1 MHAVDEFLRRH
12 QVAPGAVASAPGRVN
27 LIGEHLD
34 YNGGLALPIPLRHRT
49 TVAVGRRPDG
59 LVSIASLQQDDEVVT
74 PLGGPPVAGWAAY
87 VLGVLETLRNT
98 GLEVPGTDVV
108 VDGRVPL
115 GSGLSSSAALE
126 VAVALAAVALTGD
139 PDALTLDQVVEA
151 CVRAEN
157 DYVGAPTGRLD
168 QMAVALSVPGHALL
182 VDFSDLSHRSVPWD
196 PPGELLVVDTRVR
209 HGHAGGEYAVRR
221 SECTQA
227 AARLGVARL
236 VDATP
241 EAVEGLPD
249 PLRARARH
257 VVTEQGRVRDAVG
270 ALESR
275 DWDRFGAL
283 MLASHE
289 SLRDDYAVSCP
300 ELDLTVAAAMGAGA
314 TGARMTGGG
323 FGGAAIVLTPRAREH
338 DVRRAVEREFRD
350 HGFGAPSFLDGGSG
364 EPARVEVSAAR

>member
-1 MHAVDEFLRRH
+1 MRAVDEFLRRH
-12 QVAPGAVASAPGRVN
+12 DAAPGAVASAPGRVN

-49 TVAVGRRPDG
+49 TVAVGRRPGD
-59 LVSIASLQQDDEVVT
+59 LVSVTSLQQDDEVVVA
-74 PLGGPPVAGWAAY
+74 LGAAPVAGWAAY
-87 VLGVLETLRNT
+87 VLGVLESVRNT
-98 GLEVPGTDVV
+98 GLDVPGMDVV

-126 VAVALAAVALTGD
+126 VAVALAAVTLTGH
-139 PDALTLDQVVEA
+139 PAALTLDQVVEV

-168 QMAVALSVPGHALL
+168 QMAVALSAPGHALL
-182 VDFSDLSHRSVPWD
+182 VDFSDLSHRPVPWD

-209 HGHAGGEYAVRR
+209 HDHAGGEYAVRR
-221 SECTQA
+221 NECAQA
-227 AARLGVARL
+227 AHRLGVDRL

-241 EAVEGLPD
+241 ESVEELPE

-257 VVTEQGRVRDAVG
+257 VVTEQHRVREAVG
-270 ALESR
+270 ALEAR

-300 ELDLTVAAAMGAGA
+300 ELDLAVAAAMEAGA

-323 FGGAAIVLTPRAREH
+323 FGGAAIVLAPRGREH
-338 DVRRAVEREFRD
+338 DVRRAVERAFRE
-350 HGFGAPSFLDGGSG
+350 HGFEAPSFLDGGIG